1 MRDSVGSAAREFMS
15 RFEGELPYM
24 YLDIK
29 GLVTTGIGDLV
40 DPYSVAARLP
50 WVHRLTGVSATSQ
63 EVFAAWTKV
72 KGAVSMMRVGGG
84 AYEGLT
90 DLRLT
95 YDGLVSLMMGRLRLD
110 DAFLAR
116 RWPGYA
122 SWPADAQLA
131 CLSCAWAAGPA
142 WHAPRLDAALALPD
156 FDAAAGPPG
165 DAATHPEC
173 RGEAWLNDTSN
184 PGLRPRNLSNKLLF
198 ENAACVQSLS
208 AMYDPDVLYWP
219 ERLSR

>member
-110 DAFLAR
+110 DAF
-116 RWPGYA
+116 
-122 SWPADAQLA
+122 
-131 CLSCAWAAGPA
+131 
-142 WHAPRLDAALALPD
+142 
-156 FDAAAGPPG
+156 
-165 DAATHPEC
+165 
-173 RGEAWLNDTSN
+173 
-184 PGLRPRNLSNKLLF
+184 
-198 ENAACVQSLS
+198 
-208 AMYDPDVLYWP
+208 
-219 ERLSR
+219 